1 MLLPERRSSLPGR
14 SFAAALALSLFAL
27 VGTQAFA
34 KTPPAAPDTAAKTAP
49 AATPSAATSTA
60 PERIT
65 SIEGITEYR
74 LPNGLR
80 VLLAPDPS
88 KPTTTVN
95 MTYLVGSKHENYGET
110 GMAHLLEHMLFKGTK
125 NIRNALGEFSRR
137 GLSANGSTSADRTNY
152 YASFS
157 ANDDTLDWY
166 IGWQAD
172 AMVNSL
178 ILREDLDSE
187 MTVVR
192 NEMDRGENSPFRIL
206 MQKMRAGAYEWH
218 NYGKST
224 IGARSDVENVD
235 IDQLQAFYRLHYQPD
250 NAVLVVAGA
259 FDEQRTLDVI
269 AKAFASIPKP
279 TRTLPPLY
287 TVEPVQD
294 GERAVT
300 LRRNGGSPLVAAMYH
315 VPAAGDS
322 AYTDFDLA
330 TVILGDTP
338 SGRLYHALVGRGLAS
353 NVFGFAMAMNDPGV
367 ALFGADLDES
377 MDQQAAMKAMLDTLE
392 NIKSNPFTEE
402 ELKRAKAMWI
412 NAWERGYADPQQV
425 GIALS
430 EAIAVGDWRMFFKER
445 DRIRRA
451 TLADVQ
457 RAAEQYL
464 LPANRTQGLYIPT
477 DKPVRA
483 PAPKA
488 VDFETL
494 FQGYKGDESV
504 AAVGAFDSTP
514 AAIDAATKRMTVEL
528 PNGNLDMALLSKPTR
543 GNRVQ
548 AQLLL
553 RNGDESN
560 LKGTR
565 SVSSAVGGMLLRG
578 TPEQTRQQ
586 LQDAFVG
593 MNADVTIDTGPG
605 FLTVSMSTTAE
616 NLPKVVST
624 VLDVIR
630 KADFPEVQ
638 LAEYR
643 REMTTAIA
651 QSRHEPQALASRA
664 VARHNNPWAKDDPRY
679 VPTFDEIVAEVNQ
692 LDRKQLI
699 DYRDTFIGAN
709 TVKFSAVGQFDEKA
723 VSDALQ
729 TSLTAWPAGK
739 AFTRLSIPYREVK
752 PERFDIITPDKA
764 NAFYLSRQWFALQ
777 DTAEDYSALQLANFM
792 LGASEKSRLWL
803 RVREKEGLSYS
814 VRSSLS
820 VSSYEPSAMWTIY
833 AIYAP
838 TDRERLE
845 KAISEELNRVVKDG
859 FTDDEVKDAKQALLN
874 YRALSRAQDGALAA
888 GWQDYLQTGRS
899 FAWSAKMDREI
910 EALTTEKVNA
920 ALRKHLNVA
929 DFTEALAGDFKSAK

>member
-1 MLLPERRSSLPGR
+1 MQILDNRSRRPAR
-14 SFAAALALSLFAL
+14 SFVLALALS
-27 VGTQAFA
+27 AFA
-34 KTPPAAPDTAAKTAP
+34 VISAQAYAKAPDAPKP
-49 AATPSAATSTA
+49 AATVAAADA

-95 MTYLVGSKHENYGET
+95 MTYMVGSKHENYGET

-157 ANDDTLDWY
+157 ANQDTLDWY
-166 IGWQAD
+166 LGWQAD

-235 IDQLQAFYRLHYQPD
+235 IDQLQAFYRMHYQPD

-259 FDEQRTLDVI
+259 FDEQKTLDVI
-269 AKAFASIPKP
+269 AKAFAGIPKP
-279 TRTLPPLY
+279 TRELPPLY

-330 TVILGDTP
+330 TLILGDTP
-338 SGRLYHALVGRGLAS
+338 SGRLYHAMVGKGLAS

-367 ALFGADLDES
+367 ALFGADLDAG
-377 MDQQAAMKAMLDTLE
+377 MDQEAAMAAMLETLE
-392 NIKSNPFTEE
+392 NIKSKPFTEE

-412 NAWERGYADPQQV
+412 NAWQRGYADPEQV

-445 DRIRRA
+445 DRVRDA
-451 TLADVQ
+451 KLEDVQ

-483 PAPKA
+483 PAGTA
-488 VDFETL
+488 VDFEAV
-494 FQGYKGDESV
+494 FEGYKGDESV
-504 AAVGAFDSTP
+504 AAVDAFDSSP
-514 AAIDAATKRMTVEL
+514 AAIDAATRRTTVKL
-528 PNGNLDMALLSKPTR
+528 PNGTLEMALLPKPTR
-543 GNRVQ
+543 GERVQ
-548 AQLLL
+548 AKLLL
-553 RNGDESN
+553 RNGDAED
-560 LKGTR
+560 LMGTR
-565 SVSSAVGGMLLRG
+565 GVSSAMGGMLLRG
-578 TPEQTRQQ
+578 TPDQTRQQ
-586 LQDAFVG
+586 IQDAFVEL
-593 MNADVTIDTGPG
+593 NADVSIDTGPG
-605 FLTVSMSTTAE
+605 FVAISLSTTDK
-616 NLPKVVST
+616 NLPEVVSK
-624 VLDVIR
+624 VLGIIQ
-630 KADFPEVQ
+630 KADFPEAQ

-651 QSRHEPQALASRA
+651 QSRNEPQALASRA
-664 VARHNNPWAKDDPRY
+664 VARHNNPWPENDPRY
-679 VPTFDEIVAEVNQ
+679 VPTFDQIVAEVSK

-699 DYRDTFIGAN
+699 QYRDTFVGAN
-709 TVKFSAVGQFDEKA
+709 TVKFAAVGQFDEKA
-723 VSDALQ
+723 VANALQ
-729 TSLTAWPAGK
+729 TGLQAWPAGK
-739 AFTRLSIPYREVK
+739 PFVRLSLPYRDVK

-764 NAFYLSRQWFALQ
+764 NAFYLSRQWFSMQ
-777 DTAEDYSALQLANFM
+777 DTAADFPALQLANFM

-814 VRSSLS
+814 VRSNLS

-838 TDRERLE
+838 ADRDRLE
-845 KAISEELNRVVKDG
+845 KAISEELARVLKDG
-859 FTDDEVKDAKQALLN
+859 FTDEEVADAKQALLN
-874 YRALSRAQDGALAA
+874 YRALSRAQDGALASA
-888 GWQDYLQTGRS
+888 WEDYLQVGRT
-899 FAWSAKMDREI
+899 FEWSAKMDQGI
-910 EALTTEKVNA
+910 EALTTESVNA
-920 ALRKHLNVA
+920 ALRKYLKVD
-929 DFTEALAGDFKSAK
+929 DFTEALAGDFKTAK